1 MMYSQIRSVYNDLG
15 IVYDTVIRFVNDTL
29 AGGSMDSY
37 DYLKDYIE
45 PVTQYRNTA
54 LPGKRNFLGLL
65 EAQPEL
71 VANIFVTRLNQEREN
86 FGELSDE
93 EFESLKQ
100 EFISNPENLLPARR
114 REIGI
119 RYDKKLQAD
128 LKDIQAKKELDEWTK
143 RQWQH
148 RAGIIK

>member
-1 MMYSQIRSVYNDLG
+1 MMYIPIRSVYNELG
-15 IVYDTVIRFVNDTL
+15 MVYDTVIRFVNDTL
-29 AGGSMDSY
+29 AGGSVDTY

-45 PVTQYRNTA
+45 PVTQYKDIA

-71 VANIFVTRLNQEREN
+71 VTNIFVNRLNQEREN
-86 FGELSDE
+86 FDQLSDE

-100 EFISNPENLLPARR
+100 EFISNPENLLPAKR

-128 LKDIQAKKELDEWTK
+128 LKDIQARKELDEWTK
-143 RQWQH
+143 RQWQR